1 MYEPINNPERKMN
14 TKPNYGLYVLI
25 GMTLV
30 IIGAIIG
37 GMLGSTLTL
46 SRVSTLSQ
54 NSVSALQPSVESVP
68 VSSNQVQPQK
78 LIVSETDVETTITQ
92 DVEQIKPT
100 VVTVVG
106 MISGGVNFFGASSD
120 QQVSG
125 SGIIVTSDGYII
137 TNNHVVE
144 GANDLVVIL
153 SDGKQLKATLISRD
167 VFADLAVIKV
177 DGKMPAVARL
187 GNSDLLKPGETVIA
201 VGSPL
206 GDFRNSVTVGVISAT
221 GRTIDTGNGYQLEN
235 MIQTDAAINSGNS
248 GGPLVNLAGEVV
260 GINTLVVRG
269 SGSSSNAIAEGLG
282 FAIPSNTAKTISE
295 QIIQKGY
302 FARPNLGVQIQDI
315 NPRIASFY
323 DLPVQWG
330 AYITQLDNGGPAAQA
345 GLKKGDIIT
354 GIGKTQID
362 QNTSYY
368 NALFDYAPN
377 QEVTVEV
384 NRSGQMLT
392 VNVKLG
398 EMTSSSS

>member
-1 MYEPINNPERKMN
+1 MFDFNNNPEGKAMN
-14 TKPNYGLYVLI
+14 NKPNYGLYVII

-37 GMLGSTLTL
+37 SVLGSTLTL
-46 SRVSTLSQ
+46 ARM
-54 NSVSALQPSVESVP
+54 SVLNPVLVLQPSGGSVP
-68 VSSNQVQPQK
+68 VSSSQAQPQK

-106 MISGGVNFFGASSD
+106 AISGGVNFFGASSN

-144 GANDLVVIL
+144 GANDLFVIL
-153 SDGKQLKATLISRD
+153 SDGKQMKATLVSSD

-177 DGKMPAVARL
+177 DGKMPAVAKL

-269 SGSSSNAIAEGLG
+269 SGNSSNAIAEGLG
-282 FAIPSNTAKTISE
+282 FAIPSNTAKVISE

-302 FARPNLGVQIQDI
+302 FARPNLGVQIQEI
-315 NPRIASFY
+315 NPRIASY
-323 DLPVQWG
+323 YNLSAQWG
-330 AYITQLDNGGPAAQA
+330 AYIIQVESNGPAAKA
-345 GLKKGDIIT
+345 GLQKGDIIT

-368 NALFDYAPN
+368 NALYDYAPH
-377 QEVTVEV
+377 QAVTVEV
-384 NRSGQMLT
+384 NRNGQLIT
-392 VNVKLG
+392 VNVMLG
-398 EMTSSSS
+398 EMTTSSS